1 MHRGTCMKLHSLE
14 LGTHTNT
21 AAAVLRGHINNAYSH
36 AGFPVW
42 FNTKAP
48 QCYKQ
53 WALQSVLH
61 SGLKRVDPTIFF

>member
-42 FNTKAP
+42 FNTKTSVLFDSESIKP
-48 QCYKQ
+48 
-53 WALQSVLH
+53 LFVLH
-61 SGLKRVDPTIFF
+61 SGLKREW